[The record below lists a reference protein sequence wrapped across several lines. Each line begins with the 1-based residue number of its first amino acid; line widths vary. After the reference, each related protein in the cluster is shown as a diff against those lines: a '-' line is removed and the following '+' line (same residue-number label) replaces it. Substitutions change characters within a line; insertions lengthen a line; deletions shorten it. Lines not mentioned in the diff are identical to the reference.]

1 MPSGGIALSPSPNS
15 RPWSILQATI
25 TAALLALVVVQIAQL
40 GSSPSA
46 SERRLSPRVTVLDP
60 ASLAGAPAHGSYAVE
75 LPDSAPARAQQPQ
88 WRLAPPLAAHTRWD
102 GERRLLVDLLE
113 APRDA
118 TAYELVAKLPGNGE
132 NAGASFRIPLFTEP
146 LHLREVLFDQSSA
159 MGSPVLLVA
168 FGAPVHRDALAGAL
182 RVHAEDGAAIPF
194 QVREAGGIDDEP
206 TFRVQLSPA
215 PGAAEPRAVELSILG
230 SLRSADGVG
239 ALTGAV
245 RQRVELGQPL
255 RVTGVEAR
263 PGRLEITFNQATAL
277 PPRELVELEP
287 PAAVQIVR
295 SRRGIRLLGDLPA
308 GRTFRL
314 TLKRG
319 FPGSGRAQLPA
330 EDSRTVRIPDA
341 KPSLQFTQE
350 GQVLSAKAM
359 LDLELGMVNIHR
371 CEVSARRIYDNNV
384 LALLR
389 GDARGQLEL
398 DEVAAPAVKRVRTV
412 AAPRNERAIER
423 VELRELLG
431 PEPRGVFHLT
441 AAAMQG
447 EAQDERILQ
456 ITDLGVTVR
465 EGDGKACVRVESLAL
480 GTPVAAASVRV
491 ISKTSQILGE
501 GATDSR
507 GIAQIAWNGAGGDRT
522 AALVE
527 VRTLED
533 AAWVDL
539 SRFAVEQI
547 DDAVA
552 GIPYARERAEVFI
565 AFDRGLVRPGERL
578 RATVVAR
585 DGRGRAPG
593 SLDLEATWRGPR
605 EKLLRKSALPVDA
618 YGIAVCELP
627 LDADAP
633 EGYVQLE
640 IARRG
645 APEILG
651 RATARVESFVPARME
666 AWVSCVDAGGG
677 DELTVRVRAQWLD
690 GAPAASCSVR
700 AFAALLWDTKP
711 PLGFEAFQF
720 VPISLPP
727 PPGAQPATA
736 AVLDARG
743 EAVLRLAAPW
753 GSHRLPMSVWI
764 TAEVSEPGGRA
775 VAARTTIPWTPPLRL
790 GIRSTAQGAEVVALD
805 RSGALTKDRLRV
817 QVRLLAHRVVWNLL
831 PSRNG
836 RLRHQREEQMDA
848 LEVVD
853 AELIEGRASIPFAA
867 GGIREG
873 EDRYVLSAQIGETCA
888 QTEFAVREAPSPRA
902 LLAGPS
908 QPTRPGAT
916 AICEFLAPRAGTV
929 LVTLEGSTLHA
940 AWTVSVQPGR
950 NALAVPIPEE
960 ATDPNLYVVA
970 SYSAPQASA
979 PKEPARQ
986 LAIASI
992 PLDHPQRR
1000 LTPKITVPKRLEP
1013 GGRVRISLDAPG
1025 ARRAVVTLV
1034 DEAVARRAGDRIP
1047 DPARRFAA
1055 HRRLETRGAD
1065 SGVALL
1071 SGVRFDPSVRVGGDG
1086 GDEESEDGDAEAA
1099 AAREGTTSSQIRPLA
1114 LFLSEVALDA
1124 EGRGEAIATL
1134 PEEFEGRVRICC
1146 IAAGLEGVGAASASV
1161 AVASKL
1167 QIRTSLP
1174 RFLAPGDVV
1183 ATDLWIRNSTEEPR
1197 ILQVQLSSEEFD
1209 LFEPRGASLS
1219 LALAPGAHHVEPL
1232 RLRARAASSSNS
1244 PAMVRI
1250 DGHAVAPFC
1259 WVRFGAW
1266 LAASGRPLPERSE
1279 LVTERRL
1286 ELGAV
1291 VRDLTLPARLELG
1304 VIVESKSS
1312 IELPEELLPSTGEI
1326 TLRVVDGPDAALAPL
1341 ARSLVEY
1348 PYGCVEQT
1356 TSRGFAMLAA
1366 GTLLRRL
1373 SDESAPLELED
1384 ALRACVARLFSMQT
1398 SDGGLAAW
1406 PDLNTSDGFG
1416 SIYGLDFLLC
1426 ARSRGMEVPERALT
1440 RLISAVERVFAAGNP
1455 RSTMAARCYALEVLA
1470 ATPSPV
1476 GSWIEELASQS
1487 LGREERLRLSL
1498 ACARMG
1504 NLAQARVELARALST
1519 PEVELYG
1526 TPWLRS
1532 PVRTLAL
1539 ELRARL
1545 AVHPGDAAAFTLL
1558 QNLTKMALRP
1568 DRWSTQEQG
1577 CALRAL
1583 SEGFSTRASSGPG
1596 GTVEI
1601 RLGERK
1607 VIISASEPATLPME
1621 TARKLELEADRPTV
1635 VLASVRGRRKPNAS
1649 AALTEANP
1657 MRITRRVVDVATA
1670 QPPTRLQ
1677 RGCVYEVALE
1687 VAPAP
1692 EQLLVSD
1699 LLPAGL
1705 ELEVD
1710 PGFAEGLGGAPPSS
1724 EGVLRVDR
1732 RDDRILIFGAASS
1745 APRLS
1750 IRYRVRAVFSG
1761 EFAAGA
1767 TLAQALYDSRVEALR
1782 VEEPRATILR

>member
-1 MPSGGIALSPSPNS
+1 MSPSPNS

-118 TAYELVAKLPGNGE
+118 TAYELVAKLPGQAA
-132 NAGASFRIPLFTEP
+132 NAGAGIRIPLFTKP
-146 LHLREVLFDQSSA
+146 LRVREVLFDQSSPV
-159 MGSPVLLVA
+159 GSPVLLLA
-168 FGAPVHRDALAGAL
+168 FGAPVHRDALAAAL
-182 RVHAEDGAAIPF
+182 RIHAEDGAAIPY

-206 TFRVQLSPA
+206 AFRVQLSVA
-215 PGAAEPRAVELSILG
+215 PGAAEPRAVELSVLG

-239 ALTGAV
+239 ALAGPV

-255 RVTGVEAR
+255 RLTGVEAR
-263 PGRLEITFNQATAL
+263 PGRIEITFNQATAL
-277 PPRELVELEP
+277 PPRELIEVEP

-308 GRTFRL
+308 GRTFRV

-359 LDLELGMVNIHR
+359 LDIELGMVNITR
-371 CEVSARRIYDNNV
+371 YEISARKIYENNV
-384 LALLR
+384 LAFLR
-389 GDARGQLEL
+389 DDARGRLEL

-423 VELRELLG
+423 VDLRELLG
-431 PEPRGVFHLT
+431 PEPRGVFHL
-441 AAAMQG
+441 AAAAVQG

-491 ISKTSQILGE
+491 VSRTSQILGE

-507 GIAQIAWNGAGGDRT
+507 GIAQIAWNGSGGDRS

-527 VRTLED
+527 VRTLDD

-539 SRFAVEQI
+539 SRFAMEQI

-552 GIPYARERAEVFI
+552 GIPYARERAEVFL
-565 AFDRGLVRPGERL
+565 AFDRGLVRPGESL

-593 SLDLEATWRGPR
+593 AIDLEATWRGAK
-605 EKLLRKSALPVDA
+605 EKLLRKTALTLDA
-618 YGIAVCELP
+618 YGVAVCELS
-627 LDADAP
+627 LEADAP

-645 APEILG
+645 APEVLG
-651 RATARVESFVPARME
+651 RATARVESFVPSRME
-666 AWVSCVDAGGG
+666 AWVSPVESSGG
-677 DELTVRVRAQWLD
+677 DDVAVRVRARWLD
-690 GAPAASCSVR
+690 GAPAAGCSVR
-700 AFAALLWDTKP
+700 AFATLLWDTTP
-711 PLGFEAFQF
+711 PKGFDAFRF

-727 PPGAQPATA
+727 PPGAQPSIASA
-736 AVLDARG
+736 LDARG
-743 EAVLRLAAPW
+743 EAVLRLPALW
-753 GSHRLPMSVWI
+753 GSRRLPMIAQI

-775 VAARTTIPWTPPLRL
+775 ITARATIPWAPPLRI
-790 GIRSTAQGAEVVALD
+790 GIRATAQGAEIVAID
-805 RSGALTKDRLRV
+805 RAGALADGPLRA

-848 LEVVD
+848 LD
-853 AELIEGRASIPFAA
+853 AAEANLAGGRASVSFPSFA
-867 GGIREG
+867 IRDG
-873 EDRYVLSAQIGETCA
+873 QDSYVLSAQIGETCA
-888 QTEFAVREAPSPRA
+888 QAEFAVREAASPRA
-902 LLAGPS
+902 HLRGPAR
-908 QPTRPGAT
+908 PIRPGGT
-916 AICEFLAPRAGTV
+916 AICELMAPRDGSA
-929 LVTLEGSTLHA
+929 LMTLEGSTLHA
-940 AWTVSVQPGR
+940 AWTVAVRAGR
-950 NALAVPIPEE
+950 NEIPVPIPED
-960 ATDPNLYVVA
+960 ATDPNLYAVA
-970 SYSAPQASA
+970 SCSAPQASA

-992 PLDHPQRR
+992 PLDHSQRR
-1000 LTPKITVPKRLEP
+1000 LTPKITVPGRLEP
-1013 GGRVRISLDAPG
+1013 GGTVRISLDAPG

-1065 SGVALL
+1065 TGVALL

-1086 GDEESEDGDAEAA
+1086 GDEEDEDGERDTSAAE
-1099 AAREGTTSSQIRPLA
+1099 EGTTSLAIRPLA
-1114 LFLSEVALDA
+1114 LVLSEISLDA
-1124 EGRGEAIATL
+1124 DGRGEAVATL
-1134 PEEFEGRVRICC
+1134 PEEFEGQARICC
-1146 IAAGLEGVGAASASV
+1146 IAAGLEGVGSASASI
-1161 AVASKL
+1161 AVAGRL
-1167 QIRTSLP
+1167 QVRAALP

-1183 ATDLWIRNSTEEPR
+1183 ESDLWIRNSTEEPR
-1197 ILQVQLSSEEFD
+1197 VLQVQLASEGLD
-1209 LFEPRGASLS
+1209 LLEPRGASFS
-1219 LALAPGAHHVEPL
+1219 LALAPGAHHVGKI
-1232 RLRARAASSSNS
+1232 RLRARAASAGGSHET
-1244 PAMVRI
+1244 VRI
-1250 DGHAVAPFC
+1250 EGRAVAPFR
-1259 WVRFGAW
+1259 WARLGASF
-1266 LAASGRPLPERSE
+1266 AAHGRPWPERSE

-1286 ELGAV
+1286 EIATV
-1291 VRDLTLPARLELG
+1291 VRDLTLPARVEIGAIIENRSQLELPDDLL
-1304 VIVESKSS
+1304 SS
-1312 IELPEELLPSTGEI
+1312 GGKI

-1348 PYGCVEQT
+1348 PHGCVEQT
-1356 TSRGFAMLAA
+1356 ASRGFAMLAA
-1366 GTLLRRL
+1366 GALLQRL
-1373 SDESAPLELED
+1373 SDESATLDLEG
-1384 ALRACVARLFSMQT
+1384 AVRAAVARLLSMQT
-1398 SDGGLAAW
+1398 AEGSLAAW
-1406 PDLNTSDGFG
+1406 PDLNTSDLFG
-1416 SIYGLDFLLC
+1416 SIYGLDFLLY
-1426 ARSRGMEVPERALT
+1426 ARSRGLEVPDRSLA
-1440 RLISAVERVFAAGNP
+1440 RLASAVERVLAAGNP
-1455 RSTMAARCYALEVLA
+1455 QSTAAARCYAVEVLA
-1470 ATPSPV
+1470 ATPLAV
-1476 GSWIEELASQS
+1476 GSWIEELSALG
-1487 LGREERLRLSL
+1487 LGREERLRLTL
-1498 ACARMG
+1498 ACARVG
-1504 NLAQARVELARALST
+1504 NLAHARVELARALAT
-1519 PEVELYG
+1519 PEESRHG
-1526 TPWLRS
+1526 TAWLRS

-1545 AVHPGDAAAFTLL
+1545 AVNPGDAVAVTLL
-1558 QNLTKMALRP
+1558 ENLTKMALRP
-1568 DRWSTQEQG
+1568 DRWSTQEQAS
-1577 CALRAL
+1577 ALRAL
-1583 SEGFSTRASSGPG
+1583 SDGFSTRASSNTG
-1596 GTVEI
+1596 GNVEV
-1601 RLGERK
+1601 RLGDEK
-1607 VIISASEPATLPME
+1607 VTISPSHPATLPIE
-1621 TARKLELEADRPTV
+1621 GARRIEFTTDRPSV
-1635 VLASVRGRRKPNAS
+1635 VLASVRGRRKPIAG

-1670 QPPTRLQ
+1670 QPPMRLQ

-1705 ELEVD
+1705 ELEVE
-1710 PGFAEGLGGAPPSS
+1710 PESAVALSGAPPSS

-1745 APRLS
+1745 APKLS

-1767 TLAQALYDSRVEALR
+1767 THAQALYDSRVESLR
-1782 VEEPRATILR
+1782 VEEPRTTILR